1 MRISFIVPMA
11 ELSEFVVESVKS
23 VLADPNLSA
32 SGLETECILVAA
44 KQADADKVQGE
55 LASTGI
61 QFPGLKI
68 VVQDFACTGAGA
80 KIGCKTPV
88 AIGWACSL
96 PRIVCWTNGR
106 ARWLKL

>member
-44 KQADADKVQGE
+44 KQADADKVQGNLHLRE
-55 LASTGI
+55 FNFLG
-61 QFPGLKI
+61 
-68 VVQDFACTGAGA
+68 
-80 KIGCKTPV
+80 
-88 AIGWACSL
+88 
-96 PRIVCWTNGR
+96 
-106 ARWLKL
+106 